1 MKIVALLISAVEEL
15 KNRTYATI
23 FPFVDKLKALY
34 AGPGGHCSMS
44 EFLLLSGV
52 ALSLVEEAKAG
63 HVEVFQNFDESI
75 YVPCVMDNDY
85 YYPKNPVL
93 EITCNHTAFYLLE
106 DDTWKKT
113 LLWDIFFVAIDKL
126 GEETP
131 IDQFFYD
138 FTEKRLKYAYQVE
151 REVKAE
157 AEAAAAQAASASSSA
172 LPSAS
177 SALPSVM
184 LSASASS
191 GLPQFS
197 VSSSEEETSSCS
209 SEKEVPPPSLL
220 SSEESEEV
228 REANPASIRQIVEET
243 QNLAIEETQN
253 LAIEKAQN
261 LAIEKAQEQAKGQD
275 EKDAG
280 TYSEIIARKNH
291 AHQMMKYWMNEEEK
305 ADRDLQAFA
314 AGQLAKSHPIIN
326 VNNFFLGA
334 IENNGTLTGPVIL
347 KNANNTVD
355 KKKD

>member
-1 MKIVALLISAVEEL
+1 MKIVALFISAVEEL

-52 ALSLVEEAKAG
+52 ALALVEEAKAG
-63 HVEVFQNFDESI
+63 HVEVFKNFDESI

-151 REVKAE
+151 REVRAE
-157 AEAAAAQAASASSSA
+157 AEAAAAQAASA
-172 LPSAS
+172 LS

-184 LSASASS
+184 LSASVSS
-191 GLPQFS
+191 GLPPFS

-228 REANPASIRQIVEET
+228 REANPASIR
-243 QNLAIEETQN
+243 LAV
-253 LAIEKAQN
+253 EKAQK
-261 LAIEKAQEQAKGQD
+261 LAVEKAQEQAEEQD

-291 AHQMMKYWMNEEEK
+291 AHQMMEYWMNEEEK

-314 AGQLAKSHPIIN
+314 AGQLAKPRPIIN
-326 VNNFFLGA
+326 VNNFFLGT

>member
-1 MKIVALLISAVEEL
+1 
-15 KNRTYATI
+15 
-23 FPFVDKLKALY
+23 
-34 AGPGGHCSMS
+34 
-44 EFLLLSGV
+44 
-52 ALSLVEEAKAG
+52 
-63 HVEVFQNFDESI
+63 
-75 YVPCVMDNDY
+75 MDNDY

-151 REVKAE
+151 REVRAE
-157 AEAAAAQAASASSSA
+157 AEAAAAQAASALSSA
-172 LPSAS
+172 LPSVSSASSALPSASSAS

-243 QNLAIEETQN
+243 QNLAIE
-253 LAIEKAQN
+253 
-261 LAIEKAQEQAKGQD
+261 KAQEQAKEQD

-291 AHQMMKYWMNEEEK
+291 AHEMMKYWMNEEEK

-326 VNNFFLGA
+326 VNNFFLGT

>member
-1 MKIVALLISAVEEL
+1 MKIVALFISAVEEL

-23 FPFVDKLKALY
+23 FPFVDKLKVLY

-63 HVEVFQNFDESI
+63 HVEVFKNFDESI

-151 REVKAE
+151 REVRAE
-157 AEAAAAQAASASSSA
+157 AEAAAAQAASALSSA
-172 LPSAS
+172 LPSASSAS

-184 LSASASS
+184 LSASVSS
-191 GLPQFS
+191 GLPPFS

-228 REANPASIRQIVEET
+228 REANPASIR
-243 QNLAIEETQN
+243 LAV
-253 LAIEKAQN
+253 EKAQK
-261 LAIEKAQEQAKGQD
+261 LAVEKAQEQAEEQD

-291 AHQMMKYWMNEEEK
+291 AHEMMKYWMNEEEK

-314 AGQLAKSHPIIN
+314 AGQLAKPRPIIN
-326 VNNFFLGA
+326 VNNFFLGT

-355 KKKD
+355 KK

>member
-1 MKIVALLISAVEEL
+1 M
-15 KNRTYATI
+15 
-23 FPFVDKLKALY
+23 
-34 AGPGGHCSMS
+34 
-44 EFLLLSGV
+44 
-52 ALSLVEEAKAG
+52 
-63 HVEVFQNFDESI
+63 EVFKNFDESI

-151 REVKAE
+151 REVRAE
-157 AEAAAAQAASASSSA
+157 AEAAAAQAASALSSA
-172 LPSAS
+172 LPSVSSASSALPSASSAS

-243 QNLAIEETQN
+243 QNLAIE
-253 LAIEKAQN
+253 
-261 LAIEKAQEQAKGQD
+261 KAQEQAKEQD

-291 AHQMMKYWMNEEEK
+291 AHEMMKYWMNEEEK

-326 VNNFFLGA
+326 VNNFFLGT

>member
-1 MKIVALLISAVEEL
+1 MKIVALFISAVEEL

-52 ALSLVEEAKAG
+52 ALALVEEAKAG
-63 HVEVFQNFDESI
+63 HVEVFKNFDESI

-157 AEAAAAQAASASSSA
+157 AEAAAAQAASALSSA
-172 LPSAS
+172 LPSASSALPSASSAS

-191 GLPQFS
+191 GLPPFS

-220 SSEESEEV
+220 SSGESVEV
-228 REANPASIRQIVEET
+228 REANPASIR
-243 QNLAIEETQN
+243 LAV
-253 LAIEKAQN
+253 EKAQK
-261 LAIEKAQEQAKGQD
+261 LAVEKAQEQAEEQD

-291 AHQMMKYWMNEEEK
+291 AHEMMKYWMNEEEK

-314 AGQLAKSHPIIN
+314 EGQLAKPRPIIN
-326 VNNFFLGA
+326 VNNFFLGT

>member
-1 MKIVALLISAVEEL
+1 MKIVALFISAVEEL

-52 ALSLVEEAKAG
+52 ALALVEEAKAG
-63 HVEVFQNFDESI
+63 HVEVFKNFDESI

-151 REVKAE
+151 REVRAE
-157 AEAAAAQAASASSSA
+157 AEAAAAQAASALSSV

-220 SSEESEEV
+220 SPEESEEV
-228 REANPASIRQIVEET
+228 REANPASIR
-243 QNLAIEETQN
+243 LAV
-253 LAIEKAQN
+253 EKAQK
-261 LAIEKAQEQAKGQD
+261 LAVEKAQEQAEEQD

-291 AHQMMKYWMNEEEK
+291 AHEMMKYWMNEEEK

-314 AGQLAKSHPIIN
+314 AGQLAKPRPIIN
-326 VNNFFLGA
+326 VNNFFLGT

>member
-1 MKIVALLISAVEEL
+1 MKIVALFISAVEEL

-23 FPFVDKLKALY
+23 FPFVDKLKVLY

-52 ALSLVEEAKAG
+52 ALALVEEAKAG
-63 HVEVFQNFDESI
+63 HVEVFKNFDESI

-151 REVKAE
+151 REVRAE
-157 AEAAAAQAASASSSA
+157 AESAAAQAASALSSA
-172 LPSAS
+172 LPSASSAS

-184 LSASASS
+184 LSASVSS
-191 GLPQFS
+191 GLPPFS

-209 SEKEVPPPSLL
+209 SGKEVPPPSLL
-220 SSEESEEV
+220 SPEASEEV
-228 REANPASIRQIVEET
+228 REANPPSIR
-243 QNLAIEETQN
+243 

-261 LAIEKAQEQAKGQD
+261 LAIEKAQEQAEEQD

-291 AHQMMKYWMNEEEK
+291 AHEMMKYWMNEEEK

-314 AGQLAKSHPIIN
+314 AGQLAKPRPIIN
-326 VNNFFLGA
+326 VNNFFLGT

>member
-1 MKIVALLISAVEEL
+1 MKIVALFISAVEEL

-52 ALSLVEEAKAG
+52 ALALVEEAKAG
-63 HVEVFQNFDESI
+63 HVEVFKNFDESI

-184 LSASASS
+184 LSASVSS
-191 GLPQFS
+191 GLPPFS

-209 SEKEVPPPSLL
+209 SGKEVPPPSLL
-220 SSEESEEV
+220 STEESEEV
-228 REANPASIRQIVEET
+228 REANPASIR
-243 QNLAIEETQN
+243 LAV
-253 LAIEKAQN
+253 EKAQK
-261 LAIEKAQEQAKGQD
+261 LAVEKAQEQAKGQD

-291 AHQMMKYWMNEEEK
+291 AHEMMKYWMNEEEK

>member
-52 ALSLVEEAKAG
+52 ALALVEEAKAG
-63 HVEVFQNFDESI
+63 NVEVFKNFDKSI
-75 YVPCVMDNDY
+75 YVSCVMDNDY

-151 REVKAE
+151 REVRAE

-172 LPSAS
+172 LPS
-177 SALPSVM
+177 VM
-184 LSASASS
+184 LSASVSS
-191 GLPQFS
+191 GLPPFS

-209 SEKEVPPPSLL
+209 SEKEVSPPSLL
-220 SSEESEEV
+220 SPEESEEV
-228 REANPASIRQIVEET
+228 REANPASIR
-243 QNLAIEETQN
+243 LAV
-253 LAIEKAQN
+253 EKAQK
-261 LAIEKAQEQAKGQD
+261 LAVEKAQEQAEEQG

-291 AHQMMKYWMNEEEK
+291 AHEMMKYWMNEEEK

-314 AGQLAKSHPIIN
+314 AGQLAKLRPIIN
-326 VNNFFLGA
+326 VNNYFLGT

-347 KNANNTVD
+347 KNANHTVD

>member
-1 MKIVALLISAVEEL
+1 MKIVALFISAVEEL

-52 ALSLVEEAKAG
+52 ALALVEEAKAG
-63 HVEVFQNFDESI
+63 HVEVFKNFDESI

-184 LSASASS
+184 LSASVSS

-209 SEKEVPPPSLL
+209 SGKEVPPPSLL
-220 SSEESEEV
+220 SPEESEEV
-228 REANPASIRQIVEET
+228 REANPASIR
-243 QNLAIEETQN
+243 LAV
-253 LAIEKAQN
+253 EKAQK
-261 LAIEKAQEQAKGQD
+261 LAVEKAQEQAEEQD

-291 AHQMMKYWMNEEEK
+291 AHQMMEYWMNEEEK

-314 AGQLAKSHPIIN
+314 AGQLAKPRPIIN
-326 VNNFFLGA
+326 VNNFFLGT

>member
-1 MKIVALLISAVEEL
+1 MKIVALFISAVEEL

-23 FPFVDKLKALY
+23 FPFVDKLKTLY
-34 AGPGGHCSMS
+34 AGSGGHCSMS

-63 HVEVFQNFDESI
+63 HVEVFKNFDESI

-157 AEAAAAQAASASSSA
+157 AEAAAAQAASALSSA

-177 SALPSVM
+177 S
-184 LSASASS
+184 
-191 GLPQFS
+191 GLPPFS
-197 VSSSEEETSSCS
+197 VSSFEEETSSCS

-220 SSEESEEV
+220 STEESEEV
-228 REANPASIRQIVEET
+228 REANPASIR
-243 QNLAIEETQN
+243 LAV
-253 LAIEKAQN
+253 EKAQK
-261 LAIEKAQEQAKGQD
+261 LAVEKAQEQAKEQD

-291 AHQMMKYWMNEEEK
+291 AHEMMKYWMNEEEK

-314 AGQLAKSHPIIN
+314 AGQLAKPRPIIN
-326 VNNFFLGA
+326 VNNFFLGT

>member
-52 ALSLVEEAKAG
+52 ALALVEEAKAG
-63 HVEVFQNFDESI
+63 HVEVFKNFDKSI

-151 REVKAE
+151 QEVRAE
-157 AEAAAAQAASASSSA
+157 AEAAAAQAASASSA
-172 LPSAS
+172 LPSVSSAS

-191 GLPQFS
+191 ALPPFS

-220 SSEESEEV
+220 SPEESEEV
-228 REANPASIRQIVEET
+228 REANPASIR
-243 QNLAIEETQN
+243 LAV
-253 LAIEKAQN
+253 EKAQK
-261 LAIEKAQEQAKGQD
+261 LAVEKAQEQAKEQG

-291 AHQMMKYWMNEEEK
+291 AHEMMKYWMNEEEK

-314 AGQLAKSHPIIN
+314 AGQLAKPRPIIN
-326 VNNFFLGA
+326 VNNFFLGT

>member
-1 MKIVALLISAVEEL
+1 MKIVALFISAVEEL

-23 FPFVDKLKALY
+23 FPFVDKLKVLY

-52 ALSLVEEAKAG
+52 ALALVEEAKAG
-63 HVEVFQNFDESI
+63 HVEVFKNFDESI

-151 REVKAE
+151 REVRAE
-157 AEAAAAQAASASSSA
+157 AEAAAAQAASALSSA
-172 LPSAS
+172 LPSASSASSALPSASSAS

-220 SSEESEEV
+220 SSEESVEV
-228 REANPASIRQIVEET
+228 REANPASIR
-243 QNLAIEETQN
+243 LAV
-253 LAIEKAQN
+253 EKAQKQ
-261 LAIEKAQEQAKGQD
+261 AVEKAQEQAKEQD

-291 AHQMMKYWMNEEEK
+291 AHEMMKYWMNEEEK

-314 AGQLAKSHPIIN
+314 AGQLAKPRPIIN
-326 VNNFFLGA
+326 VNNFFLGT

>member
-23 FPFVDKLKALY
+23 FPFVDKLKTLY

-52 ALSLVEEAKAG
+52 ALALVEEAKAG
-63 HVEVFQNFDESI
+63 NVEVFKNFDKSI

-151 REVKAE
+151 REVRAE
-157 AEAAAAQAASASSSA
+157 VEAAAAQAASASSA
-172 LPSAS
+172 LPSVSSAS

-191 GLPQFS
+191 ALPPFS

-220 SSEESEEV
+220 SPEESEEV
-228 REANPASIRQIVEET
+228 REANPASIRLAVET
-243 QNLAIEETQN
+243 AQKLAV
-253 LAIEKAQN
+253 
-261 LAIEKAQEQAKGQD
+261 EKAQEQVEEQG

-291 AHQMMKYWMNEEEK
+291 AHEMMKYWMNEEEK
-305 ADRDLQAFA
+305 ADRDLQTFA
-314 AGQLAKSHPIIN
+314 AGQLAKPRPIIN
-326 VNNFFLGA
+326 VNNFFLGT